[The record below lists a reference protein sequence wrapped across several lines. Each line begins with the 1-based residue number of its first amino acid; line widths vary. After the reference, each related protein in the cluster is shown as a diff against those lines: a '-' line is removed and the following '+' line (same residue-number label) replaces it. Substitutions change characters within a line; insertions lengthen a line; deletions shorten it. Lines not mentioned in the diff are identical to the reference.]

1 MKTLNTIYDKL
12 GKRADRALAG
22 FLNETQADI
31 DGLGR
36 MHDDGHITDCPCR
49 YAWNGDSALNM
60 DPTSWT
66 AWDELDQLIAH
77 VTGYDSYADWATYE
91 KRQT

>member
-1 MKTLNTIYDKL
+1 MKTLNTLYDKL
-12 GKRADRALAG
+12 GKSAGRAWSG

-36 MHDDGHITDCPCR
+36 MHEPPNGDCPCY

-60 DPTSWT
+60 DPTSWS
-66 AWDELDQLIAH
+66 AWDELDKLITH
-77 VTGYDSYADWATYE
+77 ITGYDSYADWATYE